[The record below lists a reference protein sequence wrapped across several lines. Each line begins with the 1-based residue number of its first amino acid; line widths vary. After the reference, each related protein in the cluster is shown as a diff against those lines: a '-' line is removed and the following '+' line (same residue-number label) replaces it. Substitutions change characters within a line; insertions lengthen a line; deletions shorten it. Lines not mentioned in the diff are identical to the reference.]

1 MKRIHGRRMKRM
13 ESNKELEKD
22 AFFHEMFHRNCAERE
37 AYNETLYTYEEY
49 VEKNRQFLE
58 DQWKKKEAL

>member
-1 MKRIHGRRMKRM
+1 M